1 MDERASVTFSVMS
14 PRREVLRW
22 FDTIVVAAAAAC
34 VLIAHAGH
42 PVQSWVMF
50 CFMVLYP
57 GMPYVRMLRLRSLL
71 IEVTL
76 AIALSLALDV
86 IVAEVMVYARHFS
99 TDLGVA
105 ALIAI
110 ALMGVGFQVRTSV
123 AARSAR
129 GSP

>member
-1 MDERASVTFSVMS
+1 MDEPASVTFSVVS
-14 PRREVLRW
+14 PRWEVLRW
-22 FDTIVVAAAAAC
+22 IDTFVVSAAAAC
-34 VLIAHAGH
+34 VLIAHAGP

-50 CFMVLYP
+50 LFMVLYP
-57 GMPYVRMLRLRSLL
+57 GMPYARMLRLRGLL

-105 ALIAI
+105 ALLAI
-110 ALMGVGFQVRTSV
+110 ALMGVGFQVWSSV